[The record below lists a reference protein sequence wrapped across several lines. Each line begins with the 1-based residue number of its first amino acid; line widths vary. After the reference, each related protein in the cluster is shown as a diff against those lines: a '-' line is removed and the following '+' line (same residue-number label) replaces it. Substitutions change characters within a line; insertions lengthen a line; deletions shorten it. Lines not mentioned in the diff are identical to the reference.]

1 VRRPIGIAAFV
12 LALATL
18 VILLLALRQGI
29 SLRFPRTVIL
39 NWPRIAAGQ
48 PGHVYR
54 GSGSLSAKGV
64 REVVVQAPT
73 VGDVQLTAAP
83 ASDVSWQ
90 WSATG
95 PRHGVLQSSVE
106 GGVLTLTFTPATPL
120 QWTFGGMPDKL
131 QVRLPSGLDA
141 SVSVTTGASDIA
153 GSYRS
158 LTADVTT
165 GALRLHD
172 FKGQLTADVVTGLVN
187 AQVLRCDGPLSVQVG
202 TGSLTYQGDPG
213 LSSSF
218 TVGTGTASLAIAPRG
233 TLRVQ
238 ATAHMGVMNS
248 GFPGLSG
255 GSNGVH
261 SGTVGQG
268 PSGTLTVDDGT
279 GTVSI
284 SPQ

>member
-1 VRRPIGIAAFV
+1 MRRPIGIAAFV

-18 VILLLALRQGI
+18 LVLFLALRQGI
-29 SLRFPRTVIL
+29 SLSFPRTVIL
-39 NWPRIAAGQ
+39 NWPRVAVSA
-48 PGHVYR
+48 PGHLRR
-54 GSGSLSAKGV
+54 GAGSLAAKGI
-64 REVVVQAPT
+64 REVVVQAPS

-83 ASDVSWQ
+83 ASAVSWQ

-95 PRHGVLQSSVE
+95 PRHGVLQTNVE
-106 GGVLTLTFTPATPL
+106 GGVLTLTFTPETPL
-120 QWTFGGMPDKL
+120 QWTFGGLPDKL

-141 SVSVTTGASDIA
+141 NVSVTTGSSDIT
-153 GSYRS
+153 GGFRS
-158 LTADVTT
+158 LNADVTT

-172 FKGQLTADVVTGLVN
+172 FTGRLTANVVTGLVS
-187 AQVLRCDGPLSVQVG
+187 AQVVRCVGPLNVQVG

-213 LSSSF
+213 LNSSF

-238 ATAHMGVMNS
+238 AAAHMGVMNS
-248 GFPGLSG
+248 GFAGLPG
-255 GSNGVH
+255 GSNGVFT
-261 SGTVGQG
+261 GTVGQG